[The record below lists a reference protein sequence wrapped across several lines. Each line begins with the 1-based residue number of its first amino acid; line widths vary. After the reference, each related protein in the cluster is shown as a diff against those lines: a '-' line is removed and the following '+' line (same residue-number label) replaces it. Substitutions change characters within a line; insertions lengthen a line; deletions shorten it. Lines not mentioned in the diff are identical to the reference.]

1 MSPSTKRAF
10 AGALFVAPAAL
21 LVIGLFVIPL
31 GMTAWM
37 SFYKWPLLGVHKFIG
52 LGNYLRLVEDEEFWA
67 ALAFTI
73 KYSLIVTPVLFI
85 PALGMALLLHQ
96 PRFGVG
102 FFRSVYFLPTV
113 IGFGT
118 ASVLWRWMYDDLIG
132 LWQQLPIA
140 IGLIDSPWSILE
152 SATSALN
159 AVVWMVLWKTVGFNM
174 ILLLTGLQGIPK
186 DITEAA
192 IMDGASPWNRLR
204 HITLPMMRRTFALTL
219 ILSVTGS
226 MLAFDQ
232 FYIITNGGPS
242 NQTLTSVYWIYNNMF
257 VSYKL
262 GYGAALAMVQLGILG
277 VVTAFQLWL
286 LREKD

>member
-1 MSPSTKRAF
+1 MSPSTKRSL

-37 SFYKWPLLGVHKFIG
+37 SLYKWPLLGDHKFIG

-67 ALAFTI
+67 ALVFTV
-73 KYSLIVTPVLFI
+73 KYSLIVTPVLFV
-85 PALGMALLLHQ
+85 PALGMALLLQ
-96 PRFGVG
+96 RPRFGVG

-140 IGLIDSPWSILE
+140 IGLIDSPWPILD

-186 DITEAA
+186 DLTEAA
-192 IMDGASPWNRLR
+192 VMDGAGPWNRLR
-204 HITLPMMRRTFALTL
+204 HITLPLMRRTFALTL

>member
-1 MSPSTKRAF
+1 MRLSRKRSLS
-10 AGALFVAPAAL
+10 GALFVLPAVL
-21 LVIGLFVIPL
+21 LVVALFLVPL

-37 SFYKWPLLGVHKFIG
+37 SLYKWPLLGQHKFIG
-52 LGNYLRLVEDEEFWA
+52 LGNYERLLSDEEFWNSLIFTFKYA
-67 ALAFTI
+67 A
-73 KYSLIVTPVLFI
+73 IVTPVLFV
-85 PALGMALLLHQ
+85 PAFALALLLTR
-96 PRFGVG
+96 PRRLSG

-118 ASVLWRWMYDDLIG
+118 ASVLWRWMYQETIG

-140 IGLIDSPWSILE
+140 LGITNAPWHLLDNASN
-152 SATSALN
+152 ALS

-174 ILLLTGLQGIPK
+174 ILLLTGLLGIPHELS
-186 DITEAA
+186 EAA
-192 IMDGASPWNRLR
+192 TMDGAGFWNRLR
-204 HITLPMMRRTFALTL
+204 YVTLPLMRRTFALTL
-219 ILSVTGS
+219 ILSLTGS

-257 VSYKL
+257 VSYKM

-277 VVTAFQLWL
+277 ALTAVQLWL
-286 LREKD
+286 LKEKE

>member
-37 SFYKWPLLGVHKFIG
+37 SFYKWPLLGAHKFIG

-73 KYSLIVTPVLFI
+73 KYSLIVTPVLFV

-140 IGLIDSPWSILE
+140 IGLIDSPWPILE

-204 HITLPMMRRTFALTL
+204 HITLPLMRRTFALTL